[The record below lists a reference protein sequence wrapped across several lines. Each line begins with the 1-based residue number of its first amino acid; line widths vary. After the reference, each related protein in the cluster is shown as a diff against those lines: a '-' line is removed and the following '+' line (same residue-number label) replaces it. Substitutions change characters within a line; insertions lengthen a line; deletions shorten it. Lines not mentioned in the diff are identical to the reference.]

1 MTINDQLLA
10 GFLLFAMNE
19 QNKQHPMLKEFI
31 QLAKTMLDPSAL
43 LVKKPRA
50 VKRVNQLDSA

>member
-1 MTINDQLLA
+1 MTIDDQLLA

-31 QLAKTMLDPSAL
+31 QLSKTTLDPHKL
-43 LVKKPRA
+43 LAKKHRA
-50 VKRVNQLDSA
+50 AKINA